1 MNIIEE
7 VLRDKKEIDDGIDN
21 LTIDFG
27 TFRYS
32 PDERRKLKT
41 RLTNQIVPLLE
52 TNGFV
57 KKNNC
62 FFRVHGDALLQII
75 GIVYPHNY
83 NFYIASIVQ
92 PLYDFF
98 QPLSDEDSSYH
109 DLIGLRND
117 YCPDEARPIEYTLG
131 LVERGKILSAQRD
144 YEKSFK
150 AVYLLL
156 EQELLPKLDA
166 CVCGTDCIEYDQYG
180 KIISLW
186 RGPAAMI
193 SLYYRDNMIDACMKS
208 LQSFRNTV
216 NERIKEFSEA
226 ELMPYPQNFP
236 RGFSDE
242 RFKMFYEQWY
252 QNKNKALE
260 KLNKTKILLETI
272 ADCVVRKDDKRLK
285 EMMDSSVLTEHNY
298 LGKLSKAFVKKYPLQ
313 QILHE

>member
-1 MNIIEE
+1 
-7 VLRDKKEIDDGIDN
+7 
-21 LTIDFG
+21 
-27 TFRYS
+27 
-32 PDERRKLKT
+32 
-41 RLTNQIVPLLE
+41 
-52 TNGFV
+52 
-57 KKNNC
+57 
-62 FFRVHGDALLQII
+62 
-75 GIVYPHNY
+75 
-83 NFYIASIVQ
+83 
-92 PLYDFF
+92 
-98 QPLSDEDSSYH
+98 
-109 DLIGLRND
+109 
-117 YCPDEARPIEYTLG
+117 
-131 LVERGKILSAQRD
+131 
-144 YEKSFK
+144 
-150 AVYLLL
+150 
-156 EQELLPKLDA
+156 
-166 CVCGTDCIEYDQYG
+166 
-180 KIISLW
+180 
-186 RGPAAMI
+186 
-193 SLYYRDNMIDACMKS
+193 MKS